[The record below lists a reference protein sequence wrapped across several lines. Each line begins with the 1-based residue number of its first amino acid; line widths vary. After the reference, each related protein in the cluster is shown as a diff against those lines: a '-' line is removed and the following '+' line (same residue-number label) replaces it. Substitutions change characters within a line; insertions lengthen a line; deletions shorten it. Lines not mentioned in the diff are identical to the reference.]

1 MFVEG
6 GDPLDVPVESLT
18 VIPSSDLERR
28 EGEPCGAGQGHSP
41 PIVGRGYA
49 NRRLPEN
56 QLPLRP
62 SRPVAARSHHPPHS
76 HTPNPHPGL
85 PSPETEELKPILVTL
100 DYLQLDTDTPAPP
113 ATRELQV
120 GCIRTTQLSPKK
132 VTTALAQPGQPQP
145 CPALP
150 RWVWGGAGQPGP
162 QPHCLQCRPPTSSCH
177 AHRWW
182 SSAWTTWRPCSTT
195 GSRSSPPRAP
205 WSAAR
210 PRPSAS
216 PGCRPMTS
224 M

>member
-1 MFVEG
+1 MRG
-6 GDPLDVPVESLT
+6 GSGAFPAHRGAGLCSPETAREPAPPPSLT
-18 VIPSSDLERR
+18 PSSCPL
-28 EGEPCGAGQGHSP
+28 AP
-41 PIVGRGYA
+41 P
-49 NRRLPEN
+49 PT
-56 QLPLRP
+56 
-62 SRPVAARSHHPPHS
+62 PPHS

-162 QPHCLQCRPPTSSCH
+162 QPHCLQCGPPPAAATPTDGGVQPGQRGHLAAPRVHGRALQGLRGARPDQDH
-177 AHRWW
+177 QHLLD
-182 SSAWTTWRPCSTT
+182 
-195 GSRSSPPRAP
+195 
-205 WSAAR
+205 AAR
-210 PRPSAS
+210 
-216 PGCRPMTS
+216 
-224 M
+224 

>member
-1 MFVEG
+1 MRG
-6 GDPLDVPVESLT
+6 GSGAFPAHRGAGLCSPETARGPAPLPSLT
-18 VIPSSDLERR
+18 PRSCTL
-28 EGEPCGAGQGHSP
+28 AP
-41 PIVGRGYA
+41 P
-49 NRRLPEN
+49 LT
-56 QLPLRP
+56 
-62 SRPVAARSHHPPHS
+62 PPHS

-162 QPHCLQCRPPTSSCH
+162 QPHCLQCGPPTSSCH

-182 SSAWTTWRPCSTT
+182 SSAWTTWGPCSTT